1 MLLGAWIWP
10 AAGDGKEGL
19 GLDWRERRDLGGS
32 HGRMLLAGGAPA
44 PEQAR
49 FGLHACP
56 TPLHVYF
63 TVYIRESRLG
73 VATCVIWSWISYQ
86 LLMDSGRITLRRGEI
101 MDFDCLECPIVACC
115 YLCL

>member
-49 FGLHACP
+49 FVLYACP
-56 TPLHVYF
+56 TPLSCIF
-63 TVYIRESRLG
+63 
-73 VATCVIWSWISYQ
+73 
-86 LLMDSGRITLRRGEI
+86 
-101 MDFDCLECPIVACC
+101 
-115 YLCL
+115 